1 MKILKASKNIRFK
14 AIAAEA
20 SPYEKSTA
28 FFFVLLNQE
37 IRRWVSKTNNML
49 SVDSQTVVPN

>member
-28 FFFVLLNQE
+28 FFLFF
-37 IRRWVSKTNNML
+37 
-49 SVDSQTVVPN
+49 